1 MTNHTR
7 EDWELAGLYSEA
19 GDLDRPVATGCMQVP
34 NVVEIHGGCLH
45 WDVDFDRPTEERE
58 PGPGMLNEFI
68 ALQDADDE
76 QIGAYALRWGTLGI
90 CIHGKPS
97 SHAAFTDGMVFGT
110 WCHLL
115 REETRLYAW
124 EPLERWRYFSRQAGT
139 ILNLAARLHTDQPGR
154 PEDWRQVIFPP
165 DGRPVPWWKPSAVR
179 SERIILGYIVSEWMA
194 LGDVRPV
201 LTWPASN
208 PEPQVQ
214 FGSGAGG
221 GTSLFGSLAC
231 QLIFTIARVD
241 GVAVC
246 SGCGRVYIPSRR
258 PRRDQRCYCSGCR
271 VRGVPLRD
279 AQRDCQRRRRAAS
292 QG

>member
-1 MTNHTR
+1 M
-7 EDWELAGLYSEA
+7 
-19 GDLDRPVATGCMQVP
+19 
-34 NVVEIHGGCLH
+34 
-45 WDVDFDRPTEERE
+45 DFDRPIEERE

-97 SHAAFTDGMVFGT
+97 SHAAFANAVE
-110 WCHLL
+110 WPCWLL
-115 REETRLYAW
+115 REEARLYAW
-124 EPLERWRYFSRQAGT
+124 EPLERWRYFSRQAGA

-154 PEDWRQVIFPP
+154 PEDWQQVITRK
-165 DGRPVPWWKPSAVR
+165 DRPVPWWRPSAVR
-179 SERIILGYIVSEWMA
+179 SERIMLGYIVSEWMT

-201 LTWPASN
+201 LTWWSTN
-208 PEPQVQ
+208 PRPQVE
-214 FGSGAGG
+214 FGSGG
-221 GTSLFGSLAC
+221 SSFFGALAC
-231 QLIFTIARVD
+231 QLMFTIARVD

-246 SGCGRVYIPSRR
+246 SGCSTVYIPPRR
-258 PRRDQRCYCSGCR
+258 PRRDQRRYCSGCR